1 MGGCLSGS
9 RSEVDACDV
18 RASTSLPSRAEEQ
31 QSSVRSRSLL
41 CFVRA
46 LRPSLS
52 PSVSL
57 SVCLVLSALL
67 LSWPWVGDVQCSH
80 ARLFPLRLLILM
92 MTHAFARA
100 THFVVA
106 VVVCLLGYVVIPAPC
121 LSFFLSFCCCC
132 CCFCYCP
139 SIPAVPWF
147 LPPHAA
153 HCCSIFLCHLF

>member
-18 RASTSLPSRAEEQ
+18 RASTSLPGRAEQ
-31 QSSVRSRSLL
+31 RSLSFFVVL
-41 CFVRA
+41 CACVA
-46 LRPSLS
+46 
-52 PSVSL
+52 SVSL

-67 LSWPWVGDVQCSH
+67 LSWPRAGDVPMFPCST

-100 THFVVA
+100 THFVVVVA

-121 LSFFLSFCCCC
+121 LSFFLSFCCSC

-139 SIPAVPWF
+139 SIPAVRWF

>member
-1 MGGCLSGS
+1 MRATC
-9 RSEVDACDV
+9 V
-18 RASTSLPSRAEEQ
+18 RRRRCQAEQSRAAFALVLCCALC
-31 QSSVRSRSLL
+31 VR
-41 CFVRA
+41 CVC
-46 LRPSLS
+46 
-52 PSVSL
+52 L
-57 SVCLVLSALL
+57 SVCLPCLVCFTFILATA
-67 LSWPWVGDVQCSH
+67 GDVPMFPCST

-106 VVVCLLGYVVIPAPC
+106 VVVVVVCLLGYVVIPAPC
-121 LSFFLSFCCCC
+121 LSFFLSFCCSC

-139 SIPAVPWF
+139 SIPAVRWF

>member
-18 RASTSLPSRAEEQ
+18 RASTSLPSRAAEQ
-31 QSSVRSRSLL
+31 RSLSFFVVL
-41 CFVRA
+41 CACVA
-46 LRPSLS
+46 
-52 PSVSL
+52 SVSL

-67 LSWPWVGDVQCSH
+67 LSWPRAGDVPMFPCST

-100 THFVVA
+100 THFVVVA
-106 VVVCLLGYVVIPAPC
+106 VVVVCLLGYVVIPAPC
-121 LSFFLSFCCCC
+121 LSFFLSFCCSCSC

-139 SIPAVPWF
+139 SIPAVRCF